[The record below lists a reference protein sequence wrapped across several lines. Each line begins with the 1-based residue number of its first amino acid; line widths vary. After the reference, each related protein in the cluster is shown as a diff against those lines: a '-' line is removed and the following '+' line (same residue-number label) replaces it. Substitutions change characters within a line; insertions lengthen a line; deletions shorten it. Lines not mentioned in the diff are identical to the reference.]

1 MAVPTIR
8 PPKTRAVVDGRL
20 ITFRIDILNST
31 LFLVASRSTKAI
43 TRTIEVTTAYVMG
56 RKMNEISIRA
66 MSVASAITERS
77 FTLSPQLLDLLR
89 DVFYITI
96 GGDD

>member
-1 MAVPTIR
+1 
-8 PPKTRAVVDGRL
+8 
-20 ITFRIDILNST
+20 
-31 LFLVASRSTKAI
+31 
-43 TRTIEVTTAYVMG
+43 MG

-66 MSVASAITERS
+66 MSAASAITERS